1 MAAQRGK
8 PSQRRESSDRAAESL
23 EALRE
28 ALTKSVTISR
38 ERLEE
43 VVDDAVRRGR
53 MTRGDA
59 EDLVGRLVSRGR
71 EQTDELLGELERTLD
86 QARGAVSARRER
98 AVAAASRARGQVSDR
113 GRRLRD
119 EAAARN
125 PISGYDG
132 LSVREIRGRLAELT
146 REQLDRV
153 GAYERANRAR
163 KGVLDAVDRRRS
175 R

>member
-1 MAAQRGK
+1 MPPQRGE
-8 PSQRRESSDRAAESL
+8 PSDRAAESL

-28 ALTKSVTISR
+28 ALTRSVTISR

-59 EDLVGRLVSRGR
+59 EELVGRLVSRGR
-71 EQTDELLGELERTLD
+71 EQTDELLRELERSLE
-86 QARGAVSARRER
+86 QARGAISARREQ

-113 GRRLRD
+113 GRQLRGG
-119 EAAARN
+119 AAARN
-125 PISGYDG
+125 PISGYDR
-132 LSVREIRGRLAELT
+132 LSVREIRARLAELT
-146 REQLDRV
+146 RDQLDRV

-163 KGVLDAVDRRRS
+163 KGVLEAIERRRN